1 MTPRRQPDAFDV
13 YWRLTHMPERVS
25 DIGEFGLIRRI
36 SDLLKKE
43 GIRSERVTVG
53 IGDDTASFLPR
64 PGYEL
69 LVTCDSIVEGR
80 HYLPRYIGFFDLGR
94 RAMTLNISDIGAM
107 GGRPLYAL
115 VSLGLKAEVLVR
127 DIEEMY
133 RGFLAELNPFGASI
147 IGGNLTK
154 SGNGMFIDI
163 TLIGEVE
170 QGRGVRRSGARPGD
184 AILVTGYPGQAAA
197 GLQLLLH
204 APDDSKLLGHPLVKI
219 YNTPSHRAQ
228 LGEAIAQAGCATAMI
243 DTSDGFLGDLGH
255 ICEESGVGAELFQDK
270 IPVSEY
276 LREAGLQLHRDPHDF
291 FLGDSDDYELVIT
304 CQPRDVAL
312 LRSIVA
318 RCCPV
323 PLTEVG
329 RITGAAR
336 EIALLLPD
344 GNRRPVKP
352 LSWDHFRISNDPKI

>member
-1 MTPRRQPDAFDV
+1 
-13 YWRLTHMPERVS
+13 
-25 DIGEFGLIRRI
+25 
-36 SDLLKKE
+36 
-43 GIRSERVTVG
+43 
-53 IGDDTASFLPR
+53 
-64 PGYEL
+64 
-69 LVTCDSIVEGR
+69 
-80 HYLPRYIGFFDLGR
+80 
-94 RAMTLNISDIGAM
+94 MTLNISDIGAM

-115 VSLGLKAEVLVR
+115 ISLGLRAEMFVR
-127 DIEEMY
+127 DIEEIY

-147 IGGNLTK
+147 VGGNITK

-204 APDDSKLLGHPLVKI
+204 APDDPKLSVHPLVKI

-228 LGEAIAQAGCATAMI
+228 VGEAIAQGGYATAMI

-255 ICEESGVGAELFQDK
+255 ICEESGVGAELFKEK
-270 IPVSEY
+270 IPISED
-276 LREAGLQLHRDPHDF
+276 LREAALVLHRDPYDF
-291 FLGDSDDYELVIT
+291 FLGESDDYELVIT
-304 CQPRDVAL
+304 CRPQDVAL
-312 LRSIVA
+312 LRSTVI

-329 RITGAAR
+329 KVTGTAGEIT
-336 EIALLLPD
+336 LLLPD
-344 GNRRPVKP
+344 GKRVPVKP
-352 LSWDHFRISNDPKI
+352 LGWDHFGSSNKPVS